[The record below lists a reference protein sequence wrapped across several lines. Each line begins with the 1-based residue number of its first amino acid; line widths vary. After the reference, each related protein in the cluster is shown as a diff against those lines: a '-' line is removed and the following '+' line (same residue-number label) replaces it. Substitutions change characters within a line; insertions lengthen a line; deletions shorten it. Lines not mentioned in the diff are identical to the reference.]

1 MGGYYNQ
8 YETNDASGDGVD
20 FRGNTSQAGPI
31 MQMALVVKVITT
43 PTEKYQAGTIQFRI
57 LDSQGVLS
65 TTPLKM
71 LNYARPVNTLFVS
84 IPTIG
89 EYVFI
94 VKGPSSYS
102 TRPDQDLKQVVSH
115 YYMTPISIRGDI
127 NHNAS
132 TDAWNIVYKE
142 GEVTTA
148 VASEYEDNTETPP
161 PSDGET
167 ERISL
172 GNDFHRHSI
181 TNDQGNEETL
191 VMSPKLFE
199 GDVLLS
205 GRFGQ
210 SIRMSATLSTGAGET
225 WRGNPDLES
234 DPSYLKP
241 ITIIRNGMPEG
252 AIDRYIDNISTD
264 PSAIYLTNGQ
274 YIPELKGLTPFPLD
288 AKGKPR
294 TRSMNI
300 GGLFEHGN
308 LGSGLSQCIIRA
320 DRIVSISRNEIYQF
334 AEKGISLATS
344 GAITLD
350 AGPLAIIDAG
360 IINLGSGAGSDK
372 DTDRDLTY
380 AVRGEQLQKV
390 LLELINAFSTTTVI
404 AGGITGN
411 LVPLPSLGVMYEEI
425 VDGQETGLFS
435 KKVFLE

>member
-1 MGGYYNQ
+1 
-8 YETNDASGDGVD
+8 
-20 FRGNTSQAGPI
+20 
-31 MQMALVVKVITT
+31 
-43 PTEKYQAGTIQFRI
+43 
-57 LDSQGVLS
+57 
-65 TTPLKM
+65 
-71 LNYARPVNTLFVS
+71 
-84 IPTIG
+84 
-89 EYVFI
+89 
-94 VKGPSSYS
+94 
-102 TRPDQDLKQVVSH
+102 
-115 YYMTPISIRGDI
+115 
-127 NHNAS
+127 
-132 TDAWNIVYKE
+132 
-142 GEVTTA
+142 
-148 VASEYEDNTETPP
+148 
-161 PSDGET
+161 
-167 ERISL
+167 
-172 GNDFHRHSI
+172 
-181 TNDQGNEETL
+181 
-191 VMSPKLFE
+191 
-199 GDVLLS
+199 
-205 GRFGQ
+205 
-210 SIRMSATLSTGAGET
+210 MSATLSTGAGET